1 MSQLKQVRNESLADC
16 LLSQA
21 KAPVGGKLSVAGNQ
35 ERIQDA
41 PVQTNNY
48 SPGIIPKKVIV
59 LILTSTVVCVDIGIC
74 LAKPKVLKKVM
85 D

>member
-1 MSQLKQVRNESLADC
+1 MSQLKQARNESLADC

-21 KAPVGGKLSVAGNQ
+21 KAPVRGKLSVAGNQ

-59 LILTSTVVCVDIGIC
+59 FILTSIIVYMGIGIC
-74 LAKPKVLKKVM
+74 LAKPKVLKKEI

>member
-1 MSQLKQVRNESLADC
+1 MSQLKQVQNESLADC

-41 PVQTNNY
+41 PVQTNNKLLLSRHNTKESNCFY
-48 SPGIIPKKVIV
+48 FDQRS
-59 LILTSTVVCVDIGIC
+59 C
-74 LAKPKVLKKVM
+74 LRGYRHLSHQAQSS
-85 D
+85 

>member
-41 PVQTNNY
+41 P
-48 SPGIIPKKVIV
+48 GIIQKKVI
-59 LILTSTVVCVDIGIC
+59 LFILTSASFRRQDGVGCYN
-74 LAKPKVLKKVM
+74 LEAVLE
-85 D
+85 